1 MQLRIVTLTE
11 ATFLLDFSASA
22 KVTADII
29 KVQLA
34 KQIGFP
40 ASRIS
45 LVFRGME
52 LKGDL
57 EHKPLLKLFPDFHS
71 KDFIVMIYRKTKKRS
86 RHEKE
91 SSKPTA
97 KQQKTSSAAT
107 QKSKKQSS
115 RSGLSETKNASGSQL
130 THFQEMRVFLREFG
144 ERRARAQSRPL
155 EPKDDLLA
163 QLTTMGFKQEAATR
177 ALLLYRNNL
186 EMSLNWLL
194 ENASDPDINKPISS
208 NERQQLSRVASRAPI
223 PMEALN
229 DFIEISYGR
238 NRSPSGGEAMAPAAA
253 DLGDESG

>member
-22 KVTADII
+22 KQVTADVV
-29 KVQLA
+29 KMQLA

-71 KDFIVMIYRKTKKRS
+71 KDFFVLIYRKPKKRS
-86 RHEKE
+86 RSEKD
-91 SSKPTA
+91 SSKPTS
-97 KQQKTSSAAT
+97 KQQKTASAAT
-107 QKSKKQSS
+107 QKSEKQSV
-115 RSGLSETKNASGSQL
+115 RSGSSDMKSSQGSQL
-130 THFQEMRVFLREFG
+130 TQFQEMRDFLRKFG

-177 ALLLYRNNL
+177 ALLLHRNNL

-238 NRSPSGGEAMAPAAA
+238 NQSPPGGEAIAP
-253 DLGDESG
+253 GQESCA